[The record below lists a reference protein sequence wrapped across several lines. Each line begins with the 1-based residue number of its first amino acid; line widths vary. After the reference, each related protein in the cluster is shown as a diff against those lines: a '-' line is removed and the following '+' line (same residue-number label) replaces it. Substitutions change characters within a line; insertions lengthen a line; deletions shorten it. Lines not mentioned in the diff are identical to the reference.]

1 MYKYQLLEVSK
12 VKEEMRARVKTTTK
26 KKPLVKE
33 RMLPETEIQG
43 HMNMQG

>member
-12 VKEEMRARVKTTTK
+12 VKEEMRARVKTNK
-26 KKPLVKE
+26 KKTLVKE